1 VSHELTF
8 LPEPGVLRQVRE
20 DVRQA
25 AAKLGAEERVCDTA
39 ALVVDE
45 LVNNA
50 IEHGV
55 AYRRHGHELEVRVL
69 PASSGIEL
77 VFHDPEMPAQEV
89 TDLAAALAVANDM
102 PSLENERGR
111 GLFLMSIYLSGLK
124 VEADSRGGMSLRGV
138 IENA

>member
-1 VSHELTF
+1 MSHELTF

-102 PSLENERGR
+102 PSLENERAVACSSCR
-111 GLFLMSIYLSGLK
+111 STCR
-124 VEADSRGGMSLRGV
+124 VSRSRPTAV
-138 IENA
+138 AACRCAA